1 MASVD
6 PSGRPGAAE
15 SLGTEDRP
23 PSLIPCQFA
32 YCQVDLPFRSRS
44 YASPM
49 KVLHGL
55 RTVLLAPLFV
65 IGTLAASA
73 SIVIVSFLRR
83 DSAIAERT
91 VLGWSRFFLFLAGSH
106 LEAAGRDYVDPS
118 RQYVFIANHI
128 SNLDIPV
135 MFLAAKTPIRYLAKA
150 ELFKI
155 PIFKQAMD
163 ALGIVKVDRVKGAAI
178 HSEVNAGV
186 AAARARG
193 HSLIIFP
200 EGTRS
205 LTGEMS
211 TFKKGAFRIAIT
223 NQLDIVPVTII
234 GSWESWTPQSKIVTG
249 GPIRA
254 VVHEPIPVADLTLD
268 DMNELRDRV
277 HRIINDTYKEQ
288 RSAVVGH

>member
-1 MASVD
+1 
-6 PSGRPGAAE
+6 
-15 SLGTEDRP
+15 
-23 PSLIPCQFA
+23 
-32 YCQVDLPFRSRS
+32 
-44 YASPM
+44 M

-55 RTVLLAPLFV
+55 RTVVLAPLFV
-65 IGTLAASA
+65 VGTLTASA
-73 SIVIVSFLRR
+73 AIVILGLIKRDSFL
-83 DSAIAERT
+83 AERI

-106 LEAAGRDYVDPS
+106 LETGGRERIDRS

-135 MFLAAKTPIRYLAKA
+135 MFLATQMPIRYLAKA

-186 AAARARG
+186 AAAQERG

-205 LTGEMS
+205 VTGEMS

-234 GSWESWTPQSKIVTG
+234 GSWEAWTPHSKIVTG
-249 GPIRA
+249 GPIRTI
-254 VVHEPIPVADLTLD
+254 VHDPIPVAHLTLA
-268 DMNELRDRV
+268 DMNELRDQV

-288 RSAVVGH
+288 RSAVVGS

>member
-1 MASVD
+1 MTGVNPA
-6 PSGRPGAAE
+6 GRPGAAK
-15 SLGTEDRP
+15 SLGTEHCP
-23 PSLIPCQFA
+23 TSLIPCQFPD
-32 YCQVDLPFRSRS
+32 CQDDLPFPSRS

-55 RTVLLAPLFV
+55 RTVVLAPLFV

-73 SIVIVSFLRR
+73 SIVIVSLIKR
-83 DSAIAERT
+83 DTAIAERT
-91 VLGWSRFFLFLAGSH
+91 VMGWSRFFLFLAGSH
-106 LEAAGRDYVDPS
+106 LEAAGREYVDPS
-118 RQYVFIANHI
+118 KQYVFIANHI

-135 MFLAAKTPIRYLAKA
+135 MFLATQMPIRYLAKA

-155 PIFKQAMD
+155 PIFKQAME

-186 AAARARG
+186 TAARARG

-205 LTGEMS
+205 VTGDMS

-234 GSWESWTPQSKIVTG
+234 GSWESWTPHSKIVTG
-249 GPIRA
+249 GLIRA
-254 VVHEPIPVADLTLD
+254 VVHEPIPVADLTLA